1 MAEVTD
7 TITKEKSEQNLEAL
21 SAALESGTMHAA
33 KGMINALHPA
43 EIANLLE
50 SLPHHER
57 TLIWE
62 LVAKESEGEVLINI
76 GEELRNHLIK
86 DMSPEELG
94 NVAEGL
100 DVDDSADFVQSLPDA
115 IIDKVLHSLN
125 SQHRERLESV
135 LSYPEDSAGGLMN
148 TDTITVRPEV
158 TLDVVLRYLRLLG
171 NIPDLTDNLIVVDRD
186 NHYLGVLSLSRLLIN
201 ELSKTVEEVMDNNV
215 DPIPS
220 DMSDSDVAK
229 LFENYD
235 LISAPVVDGNNF
247 LLGRITIDDVVDVIR
262 EEADHSVLSMAGLGD
277 EEDLFAPAVPSS
289 KRRAIWLGI
298 NLITAFM
305 ASWVVSHF
313 ETTLEKVVTVAILM
327 NVVASMGGIAG
338 SQTITLVIRGLAL
351 GQVSRSN
358 RKWILNKEIIVS
370 LLNGAVWALV
380 VAAIA
385 IIWFKSWSI
394 GLIIATALMINLV
407 FAASSGVIIP
417 LILRKFGIDPAI
429 AGSVI
434 LTTITDIVG
443 LLAFLGLATI
453 FLL

>member
-1 MAEVTD
+1 MTD
-7 TITKEKSEQNLEAL
+7 TVEKQEQNIEAL
-21 SAALESGTMHAA
+21 SAALESGTKHTAS
-33 KGMINALHPA
+33 GMINALHPA

-50 SLPHHER
+50 SLPPRER

-62 LVAKESEGEVLINI
+62 LVDKESGGEVLIHL
-76 GEELRNHLIK
+76 GDDLRNHLIK
-86 DMSPEELG
+86 DMSPEELVT
-94 NVAEGL
+94 VAEGL
-100 DVDDSADFVQSLPDA
+100 EVDDSADFVQSLPSA
-115 IIDKVLHSLN
+115 VIDKVLHSLN
-125 SQHRERLESV
+125 SQHRELLESV
-135 LSYPEDSAGGLMN
+135 LSFPEDSAGGLMN
-148 TDTITVRPEV
+148 TDAVTVRPEV

-171 NIPDLTDNLIVVDRD
+171 EIPDLTDNLIVVDRD
-186 NHYLGVLSLSRLLIN
+186 NHYLGSLPLSELLIN
-201 ELSKTVEEVMDNNV
+201 DPSHTVDEIMDKQCE
-215 DPIPS
+215 PIPS

-229 LFENYD
+229 LFENRD
-235 LISAPVVDGNNF
+235 LISAPVVDGNNI

-262 EEADHSVLSMAGLGD
+262 EEADHSVLSMAGLND
-277 EEDLFAPAVPSS
+277 EEDLFAPAFPSS
-289 KRRAIWLGI
+289 RRRAIWLGI

-305 ASWVVSHF
+305 ASWVVSNF

-358 RKWILNKEIIVS
+358 RKWILNKEVIVS
-370 LLNGAVWALV
+370 LLNGTLWSLV

-385 IIWFKSWSI
+385 IIWFNDI
-394 GLIIATALMINLV
+394 GIGIIIAVALMINLI

-417 LILRKFGIDPAI
+417 LILRKYGIDPAI

>member
-1 MAEVTD
+1 
-7 TITKEKSEQNLEAL
+7 
-21 SAALESGTMHAA
+21 
-33 KGMINALHPA
+33 
-43 EIANLLE
+43 
-50 SLPHHER
+50 
-57 TLIWE
+57 
-62 LVAKESEGEVLINI
+62 
-76 GEELRNHLIK
+76 
-86 DMSPEELG
+86 
-94 NVAEGL
+94 
-100 DVDDSADFVQSLPDA
+100 SLPDA
-115 IIDKVLHSLN
+115 VIDKVLHSLD

-135 LSYPEDSAGGLMN
+135 LSFPEDSAGGLMN

-186 NHYLGVLSLSRLLIN
+186 NHYLGILPLTRLLIN
-201 ELSKTVEEVMDNNV
+201 EPNNTVDKVMDKKI
-215 DPIPS
+215 DAIPS
-220 DMSDSDVAK
+220 DMPDSDVAK

-262 EEADHSVLSMAGLGD
+262 DEADHSVLSMAGLND
-277 EEDLFAPAVPSS
+277 EEDLFAPALPSS
-289 KRRAIWLGI
+289 QRRAIWLGI

-351 GQVSRSN
+351 GQVNRNN

-370 LLNGAVWALV
+370 LLNGTLWALV

-385 IIWFKSWSI
+385 ILWFKNLSI
-394 GLIIATALMINLV
+394 GIIIAAALMINLV

-443 LLAFLGLATI
+443 LLAFLGLATL

>member
-1 MAEVTD
+1 MVEIAD
-7 TITKEKSEQNLEAL
+7 ITEKTEKNLQVL
-21 SAALESGTMHAA
+21 SDALESGTLHNAE
-33 KGMINALHPA
+33 GMLNALHPA
-43 EIANLLE
+43 EIAHLLE
-50 SLPHHER
+50 SLP
-57 TLIWE
+57 LNQCKVVWD
-62 LVAKESEGEVLINI
+62 LVEKESEAEVLINI
-76 GEELRNHLIK
+76 GDETRNQLIK
-86 DMSPEELG
+86 DMSPEQLVT
-94 NVAEGL
+94 VAEDL
-100 DVDDSADFVQSLPDA
+100 EVDDSADFVQSLPNA
-115 IIDKVLHSLN
+115 VIDRVLHSLD

-135 LSYPEDSAGGLMN
+135 LSFPEDSAGGLMN

-171 NIPDLTDNLIVVDRD
+171 DIPDLTDSLVVVDRD
-186 NHYLGVLSLSRLLIN
+186 NHYLGTLPLSQLLVN
-201 ELSKTVEEVMDNNV
+201 EPGNTVAEIMDDENEA
-215 DPIPS
+215 IPS
-220 DMSDSDVAK
+220 DMEDNEVAK
-229 LFENYD
+229 LFETHD
-235 LISAPVVDGNNF
+235 LISAAVVDGNNI

-262 EEADHSVLSMAGLGD
+262 EEADHSVLSMAGLND
-277 EEDLFAPAVPSS
+277 EEDLFAPILPSS

-338 SQTITLVIRGLAL
+338 SQTITLVIRGMAL
-351 GQVSRSN
+351 GQVTKSN
-358 RKWILNKEIIVS
+358 RRWILNKEVIVS
-370 LLNGAVWALV
+370 LLNGTLWALI

-385 IIWFKSWSI
+385 TLWFKDVSI
-394 GLIIATALMINLV
+394 GMVIAAALMINLF

-417 LILRKFGIDPAI
+417 LILRRFGVDPAI

-443 LLAFLGLATI
+443 LFAFLGLATL